1 VRQLFTWRFVAAVAA
16 LAGLVFLINAVV
28 VDDQSLDAVVDPEP
42 TARDVD
48 LVAPIF
54 SVERSVDFGIDERGI
69 TSGFIDVVLGE
80 QRIVRVAPG
89 TSGEITC
96 DQLDAIDRCALFVDL
111 LGDAVVWFAII
122 PQAPDDT
129 AELPEIVD
137 LEDGRAVFI
146 NGWRLPYP
154 PVIERSCR
162 DEDIPTFS
170 DFLRR
175 FGAGSVTVVDLAI
188 GEVASAHCTDEPIP
202 TAPSASTTIEPD
214 PAADGPVQAPTSVP

>member
-129 AELPEIVD
+129 AELP
-137 LEDGRAVFI
+137 
-146 NGWRLPYP
+146 
-154 PVIERSCR
+154 
-162 DEDIPTFS
+162 
-170 DFLRR
+170 
-175 FGAGSVTVVDLAI
+175 
-188 GEVASAHCTDEPIP
+188 
-202 TAPSASTTIEPD
+202 
-214 PAADGPVQAPTSVP
+214 